1 MSAQELNKLNKL
13 DKLYTIKE
21 ATERIST
28 EIGRE
33 FKERKLMYLIRT
45 ERVQAQKVGWIWVI
59 PEAEVERLVAQYK
72 A

>member
-1 MSAQELNKLNKL
+1 MSAQELN
-13 DKLYTIKE
+13 KLYTIKE

>member
-1 MSAQELNKLNKL
+1 MSAQELN
-13 DKLYTIKE
+13 KLYTIKE

-33 FKERKLMYLIRT
+33 FKERKLLYLIRT